1 MIVFL
6 ISYVIGL
13 IIGLII
19 VMTILPILSDKLWQ
33 KWQDKEDDKNKQEE
47 IKQTQRYEAGLEYD
61 RKHGIIRT
69 YICNP
74 SMMKIKK

>member
-1 MIVFL
+1 LL
-6 ISYVIGL
+6 IF
-13 IIGLII
+13 
-19 VMTILPILSDKLWQ
+19 
-33 KWQDKEDDKNKQEE
+33 DKEDDKNKQEE